1 MPATFTRINRLR
13 PTTDYE
19 WYHWLIRRR
28 MVATY
33 FMQFRRLVSLA
44 CGCLLLLALIGRL
57 RREMMTSRHALTF
70 DEVCKNQKRRDDVSL
85 SKMVL
90 DSILVSDQHKILF
103 CETPQAGDTEWKKL
117 LIAASGA
124 YPSVEDIP
132 ENLIH
137 DHKNNGWPRLSS
149 LTPQEITH
157 RLNTYFKFIIVRDP
171 FERLITT
178 FEDKFLFRK
187 HTEPWYQ
194 HTIAPAIIHRYR
206 KYFPFLADTG
216 LTFDEFVRYLG
227 DVDARETI
235 DWQFGRNIVHW
246 ATYADLCAPCDVRY
260 DAIGRYETLE
270 RDATQILRKAGIECV
285 ASSPLI
291 DPGITRDN
299 KTKAERYF
307 AGISKQDIRRLYER
321 YEVDFQLFGY
331 PTPDFLLN

>member
-1 MPATFTRINRLR
+1 MLFSHFSYFFIFKLALQRLIQ
-13 PTTDYE
+13 Y
-19 WYHWLIRRR
+19 WLSSCL
-28 MVATY
+28 MYKV
-33 FMQFRRLVSLA
+33 MQFRRLVSLV
-44 CGCLLLLALIGRL
+44 CCCLLLLALIGRL
-57 RREMMTSRHALTF
+57 RREIKTSRHARTF
-70 DEVCKNQKRRDDVSL
+70 EQVCKNQKRRDDVSL
-85 SKMVL
+85 SKLVL

-103 CETPQAGDTEWKKL
+103 CETPQAGDVEWKKL
-117 LIAASGA
+117 LIAASGD

-178 FEDKFLFRK
+178 FEEKFLFRK
-187 HTEPWYQ
+187 PTEVCFQ

-206 KYFPFLADTG
+206 KDFPFLADTG
-216 LTFDEFVRYLG
+216 LMFDEFVRYLA
-227 DVDARETI
+227 DADARETM

-246 ATYADLCAPCDVRY
+246 ATYAELCAPCDVRY
-260 DAIGRYETLE
+260 DAIGRHETLE
-270 RDATQILRKAGIECV
+270 RDATQILRKAGIERV

-291 DPGITRDN
+291 NPGITRDN
-299 KTKAERYF
+299 KTKVERYF
-307 AGISKQDIRRLYER
+307 AGVSKQDIRRLYER
-321 YEVDFQLFGY
+321 YEVDFHLFGY